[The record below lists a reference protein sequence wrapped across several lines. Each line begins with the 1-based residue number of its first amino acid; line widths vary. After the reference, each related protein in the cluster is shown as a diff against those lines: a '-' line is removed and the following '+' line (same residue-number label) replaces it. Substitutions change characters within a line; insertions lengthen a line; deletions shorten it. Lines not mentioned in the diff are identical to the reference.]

1 MKGTKTVITIL
12 RMAIGWHLLYEG
24 FSKLI
29 GNWTAESYLNN
40 AQGFIAPFYH
50 WLTAN
55 PARLNCVDFMNT
67 CGLILVGLA
76 LTFGVVVTIAA
87 ICGAVMLL
95 LYYMAYPP
103 LGASLLT
110 GQSSVYFVNQ
120 LLIEAIALIFIACY
134 KEKGYG
140 MNYFIDWIKI
150 KSKKHREG
158 KHEVASE
165 NNSVE
170 SDSEVRS
177 RREMLKNLAVLP
189 FIGVTGW
196 FAYKDSSTAVPD
208 ALSGSTIQIDRKELN
223 QLKGTLPKGRLGKHD
238 VSRLILGGNL
248 FDGTAHARDLLYVS
262 SLFRA
267 YNTEKKIFET
277 LILAEEAGINTV
289 AVSDWVV
296 ESKMLTRYRKLTGSK
311 IKILVYHGFNDEVKK
326 YSDEIKRCVDMGVD
340 IIQVHGTYGDR
351 LVLNNKVEVIGEYI
365 DAIRCNGVVAGLAAH
380 DIHAFIECKKQGIVP
395 DYYFKTMH
403 HDHYWSAH
411 PRENR
416 RMYEM
421 SAPDR
426 LKSDHNLWHDNLFDT
441 FPDLTLDFI
450 KNTSVP
456 VVGFKVLAGGAI
468 SPEDGFKYAFEN
480 GADFV
485 CAGMFDFQIVKDV
498 NICIDTI
505 DGLKNRT
512 RPWCA

>member
-24 FSKLI
+24 ISKLW
-29 GNWTAESYLNN
+29 GHWTAASYLNN
-40 AQGFIAPFYH
+40 AQGFMASFYH
-50 WLTAN
+50 WLA
-55 PARLNCVDFMNT
+55 ADSLRLTCVDILNT
-67 CGLILVGLA
+67 WGLILVGLA
-76 LTFGVVVTIAA
+76 LTFGALITFAS

-95 LYYMAYPP
+95 LYYFAYPP
-103 LGASLLT
+103 FGASLLT
-110 GQSSVYFVNQ
+110 GESSVYFVNQ
-120 LLIEAIALIFIACY
+120 LLIEALALIFIACY

-140 MNYFIDWIKI
+140 MNYFIDKI
-150 KSKKHREG
+150 RLKSKKHREE
-158 KHEVASE
+158 KQKETEE
-165 NNSVE
+165 N
-170 SDSEVRS
+170 DAEVRS

-196 FAYKDSSTAVPD
+196 FAYKDSSSAVPD
-208 ALSGSTIQIDRKELN
+208 ALSGSTIQIDRKELD
-223 QLKGTLPKGRLGKHD
+223 QLKGAIPTGKLGKYD

-311 IKILVYHGFNDEVKK
+311 IKILVYHIFNDEAKK
-326 YSDEIKRCVDMGVD
+326 YSDEIKRYVDMGVD
-340 IIQVHGTYGDR
+340 IIQVHGTIGDR
-351 LVLNNKVEVIGEYI
+351 HVLNNHVEIIGEYL
-365 DAIRCNGVVAGLAAH
+365 DAIRSNGVVAGLAAH
-380 DIHAFIECKKQGIVP
+380 DIHAFIECQKQGIVP

-416 RMYEM
+416 RMFEM

-441 FPDLTLDFI
+441 FPDMTLDFI
-450 KNTSVP
+450 KNTTVP

-480 GADFV
+480 GADFI

-498 NICIDTI
+498 NICIDTLNN
-505 DGLKNRT
+505 LKNRT
-512 RPWCA
+512 RPWYA